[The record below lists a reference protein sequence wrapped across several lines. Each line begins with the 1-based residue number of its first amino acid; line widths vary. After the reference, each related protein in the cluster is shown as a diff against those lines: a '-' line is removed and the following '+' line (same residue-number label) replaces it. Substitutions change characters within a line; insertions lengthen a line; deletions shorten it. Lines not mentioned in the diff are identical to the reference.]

1 MKVYE
6 GGKINTQETV
16 IKQFVGEVQKIFVLE
31 GGCIIGGNF
40 AMSLGMSQNLWKG
53 GGGIKNCVKNLT
65 CFKMIQYVQSVN

>member
-40 AMSLGMSQNLWKG
+40 AMSLGCLRIRGRGEG
-53 GGGIKNCVKNLT
+53 G
-65 CFKMIQYVQSVN
+65 